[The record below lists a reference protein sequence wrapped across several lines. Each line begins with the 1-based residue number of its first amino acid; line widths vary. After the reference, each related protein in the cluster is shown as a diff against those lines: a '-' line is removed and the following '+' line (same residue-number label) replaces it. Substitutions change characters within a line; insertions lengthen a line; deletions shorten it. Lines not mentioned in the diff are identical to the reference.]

1 MVAEAWARRKYQAA
15 LENKIN
21 EALGEAMETQAW
33 IDHAYDCNYI
43 SLIQHREMDDA
54 WQMIGGMTK

>member
-33 IDHAYDCNYI
+33 IDHDYDCNYI